1 MSGTAGTQLFM
12 SDQQGLYSQPKNFA
26 GLSSPLSDFSS
37 AKVVVL
43 PVPSDSTTEWHSGSR
58 NGPSSIIDASYYLE
72 WYDLELQRE
81 LYGMGIHTL
90 PELEPTYD
98 NPEAMAHRVYQAT
111 SSLLR
116 SSKFIVMLGGEHSI
130 SVGAVRAHVEKYPGC
145 SVLQLDAHTDLRD
158 EYLGTRY
165 GHACVMRRVEE
176 LCPITQVGIRAIS
189 LEEKEHASNKGLRP
203 FFLENNMIPLPID
216 EIIQTLK
223 DDIYISIDLDVF
235 DPSIMSAVGTPEPG
249 GILWQQALSLLR
261 AVSQKKN
268 IIGFDV
274 VELCPAQGPAA
285 CAFLA
290 AKLIYKLI
298 GYTFDGHST

>member
-1 MSGTAGTQLFM
+1 M

-26 GLSSPLSDFSS
+26 GLSSPFSDFTS

-43 PVPSDSTTEWHSGSR
+43 PVPYDSTTEWHSGSR
-58 NGPSSIIDASYYLE
+58 NGPKSIIEASYYLE
-72 WYDLELQRE
+72 WYDLELQKE

-98 NPEAMAHRVYQAT
+98 NPETMGQRVYQAT
-111 SSLLR
+111 SSLLQ

-130 SVGAVRAHVEKYPGC
+130 SVGAVRAHVERHPGC

-165 GHACVMRRVEE
+165 GHACTMRRIEE
-176 LCPITQVGIRAIS
+176 LCPITQIGIRAIS
-189 LEEKEHASNKGLRP
+189 LEERKHAAAVGLKP
-203 FFLENNMIPLPID
+203 FFLEHNDIPLPID
-216 EIIQTLK
+216 EIVQTLK
-223 DDIYISIDLDVF
+223 DDVYISIDLDAF

-249 GILWQQALSLLR
+249 GILWHQALTLLR
-261 AVSQKKN
+261 AVSQKRN

-274 VELCPAQGPAA
+274 VELCPDQGPAA

-290 AKLIYKLI
+290 AKLTYKLI
-298 GYTFDGHST
+298 GYAFEGHKR

>member
-1 MSGTAGTQLFM
+1 MSE
-12 SDQQGLYSQPKNFA
+12 QQGLYSQPKNFA
-26 GLSSPLSDFSS
+26 GLSPQFSDFASS
-37 AKVVVL
+37 KVVVL
-43 PVPSDSTTEWHSGSR
+43 PVPYDGTTEWHSGSR
-58 NGPSSIIDASYYLE
+58 NGPKSIIEASYYLE
-72 WYDLELQRE
+72 WYDLELQKE

-90 PELEPTYD
+90 PELESTYES
-98 NPEAMAHRVYQAT
+98 PEAMARHVYQAT
-111 SSLLR
+111 SSLLQ

-130 SVGAVRAHVEKYPGC
+130 SVGAIRAHVEKYPGC

-189 LEEKEHASNKGLRP
+189 LEEKEHASQTGLKP
-203 FFLENNMIPLPID
+203 FFLEDNTIPLPID
-216 EIIQTLK
+216 KIIQTLK
-223 DDIYISIDLDVF
+223 DDVYISIDMDAF

-249 GILWQQALSLLR
+249 GILWNQALTLLR

-274 VELCPAQGPAA
+274 VELCPDQGPAS

-290 AKLIYKLI
+290 AKLTYKLI
-298 GYTFDGHST
+298 GYAFDRHSS

>member
-1 MSGTAGTQLFM
+1 M

-26 GLSSPLSDFSS
+26 GLSSPFSDFAS

-43 PVPSDSTTEWHSGSR
+43 PVPYDSTTEWHSGSR
-58 NGPSSIIDASYYLE
+58 NGPKSIIDASYYLE
-72 WYDLELQRE
+72 WYDLELQKE
-81 LYGMGIHTL
+81 LYSMGIHTL

-111 SSLLR
+111 SSLLQ

-130 SVGAVRAHVEKYPGC
+130 SVGSVRAHVEKYPGC
-145 SVLQLDAHTDLRD
+145 SVLQLDAHADLRD
-158 EYLGTRY
+158 EYLGTKY

-176 LCPITQVGIRAIS
+176 LCPITQIGIRAIS
-189 LEEKEHASNKGLRP
+189 LEEKEHASNKGLKP
-203 FFLENNMIPLPID
+203 FFLEHNMIPLPID
-216 EIIQTLK
+216 KIIQTLK
-223 DDIYISIDLDVF
+223 HDVYISIDLDVF

-249 GILWQQALSLLR
+249 GMLWHHALSLLR
-261 AVSQKKN
+261 AVSQKRN

-274 VELCPAQGPAA
+274 VELCPDQGPSA

-290 AKLIYKLI
+290 AKLTYKLI
-298 GYTFDGHST
+298 GYTFDGHSN